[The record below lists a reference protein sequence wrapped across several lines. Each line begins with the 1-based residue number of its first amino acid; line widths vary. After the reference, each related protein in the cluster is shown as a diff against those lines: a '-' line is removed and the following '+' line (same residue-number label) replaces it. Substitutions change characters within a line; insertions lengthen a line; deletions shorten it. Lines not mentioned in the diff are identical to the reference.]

1 MNLGNFYSK
10 LLNSV
15 TFKTCE
21 LYDFCTV
28 ISPFCRAFMPKITVM
43 IYTTLKDRLG
53 VSKAE
58 LEGGTVHEL
67 LLKLAVS
74 GKMNVSEILF
84 EDDGS
89 VRNHFVL
96 TLNSGI
102 VDNRKTGK
110 AKVRA
115 GDILHVFPPIS
126 GG

>member
-1 MNLGNFYSK
+1 M
-10 LLNSV
+10 
-15 TFKTCE
+15 
-21 LYDFCTV
+21 
-28 ISPFCRAFMPKITVM
+28 AKIRVM
-43 IYTTLKDRLG
+43 VYTTLRDRLG

-58 LEGGTVHEL
+58 LEGETVHEL
-67 LLKLAVS
+67 LLKLAAF
-74 GKMNVSEILF
+74 GKKDIPEILF
-84 EDDGS
+84 ESDGS

-102 VDNRKTGK
+102 VDNRKTKK